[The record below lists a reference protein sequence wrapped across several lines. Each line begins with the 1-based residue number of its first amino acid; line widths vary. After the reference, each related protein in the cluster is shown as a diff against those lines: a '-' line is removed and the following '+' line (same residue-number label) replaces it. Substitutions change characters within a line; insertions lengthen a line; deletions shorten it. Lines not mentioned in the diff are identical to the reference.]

1 MSSVDRLIRFS
12 IFVIFQVCKKGVPLT
27 PEQASIL
34 KLLGIQ
40 MAKFKVV
47 IKCHWTKGKGFHKDL
62 DIADDD
68 DGDDDDDEEEDA
80 MEEDET

>member
-1 MSSVDRLIRFS
+1 M
-12 IFVIFQVCKKGVPLT
+12 T

-40 MAKFKVV
+40 LAKFKVV

-62 DIADDD
+62 DVPT
-68 DGDDDDDEEEDA
+68 DDEASDNDEKII
-80 MEEDET
+80 EDEHMEDDESS

>member
-1 MSSVDRLIRFS
+1 M
-12 IFVIFQVCKKGVPLT
+12 
-27 PEQASIL
+27 

-62 DIADDD
+62 DLADDN
-68 DGDDDDDEEEDA
+68 DGDDDDDDEEEDA

>member
-1 MSSVDRLIRFS
+1 MLVFFLIKIS
-12 IFVIFQVCKKGVPLT
+12 IFSFQVCKKGIPLT

-40 MAKFKVV
+40 MAKFKLV

-62 DIADDD
+62 DVASDEENEDDD
-68 DGDDDDDEEEDA
+68 DNEVLEDA

>member
-1 MSSVDRLIRFS
+1 MFQ
-12 IFVIFQVCKKGVPLT
+12 FQVCKKDIPLT

-40 MAKFKVV
+40 MAKFKLV

-62 DIADDD
+62 DVAS
-68 DGDDDDDEEEDA
+68 DEEEDDDNEVLKDA

>member
-1 MSSVDRLIRFS
+1 
-12 IFVIFQVCKKGVPLT
+12 
-27 PEQASIL
+27 
-34 KLLGIQ
+34 

-62 DIADDD
+62 DVQSDDEAHDNDEADDD
-68 DGDDDDDEEEDA
+68 DV